1 MYKLETI
8 YSGLEAQSEADAA
21 AIKELQEAIGIYPAS
36 LDGLGAAWKK
46 RSRAVAERV
55 RALQEELPK
64 K

>member
-1 MYKLETI
+1 MIKKLQETI
-8 YSGLEAQSEADAA
+8 
-21 AIKELQEAIGIYPAS
+21 GIDPAS

-46 RSRAVAERV
+46 RSRAIAERV